1 MTEPIFWRGIPHATL
16 GDVIAWTS
24 ARAQPDTDLTQPVR
38 WVAPLEDAEPGAL
51 VFFDHPKYQAALATT
66 RATGCFVAP
75 RYAALVPTCTTVLLT
90 DSPSR
95 AFALAL
101 AKLCPAS
108 LRPGSLFGSTGIS
121 PGAFIHPDAR
131 IEPDVIIDPGV
142 VIGPRAEIG
151 AGTVIGP
158 NSVIGPDV
166 CLGRECS
173 IGAQVTIVHALVG
186 NRVIIH
192 PGARIGQDGFG
203 FVPGRQGH
211 LKVPQIGRVIIQDE
225 VEIGANTTIDRGSTR
240 DTMIG
245 EGAKIDN
252 LVQIA
257 HNVTIGRS
265 CLIVSQVGI
274 SGSTELGD
282 FVAAGG
288 QAGMAGHLKIGAG
301 AEIAAQSGI
310 IADVPPQA
318 RVGGTPARPFRRW
331 LRAQVMLDRLGGKRG
346 G

>member
-1 MTEPIFWRGIPHATL
+1 MSEPIFWRGILNATL
-16 GDVIAWTS
+16 GDVVAWTYTKAPPGAMLS
-24 ARAQPDTDLTQPVR
+24 TPVH
-38 WVAPLEDAEPGAL
+38 WIAPLEDAEPGTL
-51 VFFDHPKYQAALATT
+51 VFFDHPKYQDALATT
-66 RATGCFVAP
+66 RATACLVTQ
-75 RYAALVPTCTTVLLT
+75 RNAALVPPGTVALVT
-90 DSPSR
+90 ESPSR

-108 LRPGSLFGSTGIS
+108 LQPGSLFGSTGIS
-121 PGAFIHPDAR
+121 PGASVHPDAR
-131 IEPDVIIDPGV
+131 LEPDVIVDPGA

-151 AGTVIGP
+151 AGTTIGP
-158 NSVIGPDV
+158 NAVIGPDV
-166 CLGRECS
+166 CLGRNCS
-173 IGAQVTIVHALVG
+173 VGAQVTIIHALIG

-192 PGARIGQDGFG
+192 PGVRIGQDGFG

-211 LKVPQIGRVIIQDE
+211 LKVPQIGRVIIQDD

-240 DTMIG
+240 DTVIG

-288 QAGMAGHLKIGAG
+288 QAGIAGHLKIGAG
-301 AEIAAQSGI
+301 AEIAAQSGV
-310 IADVPPQA
+310 IADVPAKA
-318 RVGGTPARPFRRW
+318 RLGGTPAQPFRRW
-331 LRAQVMLDRLGGKRG
+331 LRAHVVLDRLARGKR
-346 G
+346 